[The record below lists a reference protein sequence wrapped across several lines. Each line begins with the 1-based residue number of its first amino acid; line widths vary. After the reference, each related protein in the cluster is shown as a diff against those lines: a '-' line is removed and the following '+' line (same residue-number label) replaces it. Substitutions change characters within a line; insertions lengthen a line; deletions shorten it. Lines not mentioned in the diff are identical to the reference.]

1 MELLYQP
8 AQDCFCERLVSH
20 TFHVTLYDLSN
31 APILRDVESESSN
44 GGSYFVY
51 KTLDFDLENP
61 VYKVK
66 VWDKSGKR
74 Q

>member
-31 APILRDVESESSN
+31 APILRDVAEEL
-44 GGSYFVY
+44 F
-51 KTLDFDLENP
+51 ENEL
-61 VYKVK
+61 KVIK
-66 VWDKSGKR
+66 KWEKFNNRKR
-74 Q
+74 NNKNEIEIELNVNH